1 MKLKLKNFTPAIV
14 LGTICLIVAA
24 LLATINHF
32 TAPEIA
38 ENERLARIA
47 SLREVFGGDKSGA
60 DFGDPMKDLPDFGAD
75 SYVSE
80 VYEEKSGMGY
90 AVTLVIPKGFESE
103 IDLTVGVDMNGKV
116 TGVFITKYEDSIGKD
131 KMPDAVKNFVGKDS
145 ADDVALVTGATYSST
160 AVKKAVSDALAAVK
174 LILDEKAKALPTAM
188 LTALD
193 AGDAAEQSEPSVIL
207 PLTEKEIFNYAKKM
221 LVGAG
226 DFELLT
232 KKSGVAQ
239 EGESI
244 DQNWVPYK
252 IEVYKETGGKGY
264 AVYGETFNPWGFGA
278 IESNFVFAVDSK
290 FTVIG
295 FDLLS
300 WSLSPSWQEGD
311 GETEGVHIY
320 LDTPAVKR
328 LEESFIGIN
337 RMNFSTKV
345 DLVTKATLTSVRIE
359 DAVFAALE
367 YVDTEYEKEVKT
379 YKAIGAS
386 VLVIGIAALGVAIY
400 FQRRRRK

>member
-38 ENERLARIA
+38 ENERLARTA

-60 DFGDPMKDLPDFGAD
+60 DFGDPMKNLPDFGED
-75 SYVSE
+75 SYVDE
-80 VYEEKSGMGY
+80 VYEEKHGMGY

-103 IDLTVGVDMNGKV
+103 INLTVGVDMNGKV

-131 KMPDAVKNFVGKDS
+131 KMPSAVNNFVGKDS

-160 AVKKAVSDALAAVK
+160 AVRKAVSDALAAVK
-174 LILDEKAKALPTAM
+174 AILDEKAKALPTAR

-193 AGDAAEQSEPSVIL
+193 AGYDAKQSQPKAIL
-207 PLTEKEIFNYAKKM
+207 PLTKEEIFNHAKKM
-221 LVGAG
+221 LVGAS
-226 DFELLT
+226 DFDLVA
-232 KKSGVAQ
+232 KKSGVAL

-244 DQNWVPYK
+244 DPNWVPYK
-252 IEVYKETGGKGY
+252 IEIYKEKSGKGY
-264 AVYGETFNPWGFGA
+264 AVYGESFNPWGFGA
-278 IESNFVFAVDSK
+278 IESNFVFAVDND
-290 FTVIG
+290 FTVVG

-300 WSLSPSWQEGD
+300 WSLSPSYQYGD
-311 GETEGVHIY
+311 DKSEGVHIY
-320 LDTPAVKR
+320 LNTPAVKR
-328 LEESFIGIN
+328 LEESFVGIN
-337 RMNFSTKV
+337 RMNFSMKA
-345 DLVTKATLTSVRIE
+345 DLVTKATVTSVRIE

-367 YVDTEYEKEVKT
+367 YVDTEYENSVKT
-379 YKAIGAS
+379 YQVIGIS
-386 VLVIGIAALGVAIY
+386 VLVIGITALGVAIY